1 MGHAGEETIRGVS
14 DDSTA
19 GVVFVLDR
27 TLKRSYGVQFTGGRL
42 TYADRGWGTKNG
54 DGLDAVI
61 KALGALA
68 EKGATSCSVD
78 HAPLSEPDT
87 TADRVFVRCGLR
99 GVMMVKGRVN
109 GIDTYDV
116 NEFIGEFITR
126 PGGKIE

>member
-1 MGHAGEETIRGVS
+1 MARRTGATHQRPVLVLIKQGRGSPQFPGSHRFAKGGERMGHAGEETIRGVS

-78 HAPLSEPDT
+78 P
-87 TADRVFVRCGLR
+87 V
-99 GVMMVKGRVN
+99 
-109 GIDTYDV
+109 
-116 NEFIGEFITR
+116 
-126 PGGKIE
+126 